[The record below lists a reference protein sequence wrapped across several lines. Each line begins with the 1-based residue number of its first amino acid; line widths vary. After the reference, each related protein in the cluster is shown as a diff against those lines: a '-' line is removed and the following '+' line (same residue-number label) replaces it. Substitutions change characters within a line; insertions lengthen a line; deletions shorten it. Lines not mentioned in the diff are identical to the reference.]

1 MKSADLI
8 REVEAVGWTLNRI
21 RGSHHIFRHANRP
34 GHVTM
39 PHPKKNLG
47 KGLLASVRK
56 QAGL

>member
-8 REVEAVGWTLNRI
+8 REVVAVGWTLNRI
-21 RGSHHIFRHANRP
+21 RGSHHIFRHADRP
-34 GHVTM
+34 GHVTI

-47 KGLLASVRK
+47 KGLVASVRK

>member
-21 RGSHHIFRHANRP
+21 RGSHHIFRHADRP
-34 GHVTM
+34 GHVTI

-47 KGLLASVRK
+47 KGLVASVRK